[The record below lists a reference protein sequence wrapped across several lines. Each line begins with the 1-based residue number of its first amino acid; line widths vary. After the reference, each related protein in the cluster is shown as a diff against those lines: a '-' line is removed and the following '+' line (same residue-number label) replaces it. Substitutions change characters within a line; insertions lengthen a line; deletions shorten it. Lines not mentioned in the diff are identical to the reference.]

1 MERDPIAQKH
11 LAKIQTMRGTYD
23 SMGNRV
29 PPPQLSTRRSKS
41 SSNLSEYQYYQ
52 TIAYKTAACTIYY
65 HEAQVKTASDYDPIT
80 DDFLHHSPAAGT
92 QESLLAPPDASPRK
106 SYAKNEKKHHHKMR
120 PKSAPKH
127 RRPSPVT
134 LDYPS
139 NEEYFSE
146 EELRLPVDDDEG
158 SSAISDQDCGGGGGG
173 GGGGGAES
181 QRATVPAPPPESPG
195 AAESAAE
202 KVI

>member
-1 MERDPIAQKH
+1 MAE
-11 LAKIQTMRGTYD
+11 
-23 SMGNRV
+23 
-29 PPPQLSTRRSKS
+29 
-41 SSNLSEYQYYQ
+41 
-52 TIAYKTAACTIYY
+52 
-65 HEAQVKTASDYDPIT
+65 YDPIT
-80 DDFLHHSPAAGT
+80 DDFLHRHPATT
-92 QESLLAPPDASPRK
+92 QESLLVPTPDASPRK

-158 SSAISDQDCGGGGGG
+158 SSAISDQDFIRADHEGGKNGNAN
-173 GGGGGAES
+173 AE
-181 QRATVPAPPPESPG
+181 PEVQGSPG
-195 AAESAAE
+195 AAASAAE